1 MKSSKSLSGLNQK
14 YRGKPKKY
22 ADGGRVR
29 RPAAAPVASP
39 FDADYIERLA
49 AQAVGAGD
57 PVTEVRSS
65 EGRGFAPMPRSFGE
79 AGQRMSAVIRGDVE
93 PTPEEERQINFV
105 RGFTEGPASIRAYH
119 GSPYRFERFDI
130 SKIGTGEG
138 AQAYG
143 HGLYFAEAEPVAR
156 RYRDD
161 LARLSPEYTIPSK
174 RLKINGRNYYDEI
187 NLMFPEM
194 SETPKQLAIGVIDR
208 NKGNIEEAYRQLMER
223 DSPTSKASAQ
233 IVGALRNRKIQYEP
247 PFEGHMYEVRLRTT
261 PEQLLSLDA
270 PIASQPRN
278 IREELKSAGILKAYR
293 ENLSD
298 FSSPM
303 QTRNRNARGENI
315 MSFLEHTKGGPEG
328 AALTLTNLGIPG
340 VRYLDEASRAAG
352 RGTRN
357 YVMFGDD
364 LIDITR
370 RYAEGGLADLDQK
383 YADGGRVR
391 RPAAAPV
398 ASPFDADYIERL
410 AAQAVGA
417 GEPVAELRSAEGR
430 GFAPMPR
437 SFGEAGERMSA
448 VIRGDVEPT
457 PEEER
462 QINFVRGFTEGPAI
476 ISPATARAIPMATRL
491 PQDERFLQAVENT
504 PGARISDE
512 GLALELLR
520 YQKPEQA
527 GAQAIREGV
536 FYLPATLPSRSVGTY
551 RGSNQAGYGGS
562 EMVRGETLLRAPLA
576 VPGNTGGVVPE
587 RAFRELASDAELK
600 KLLTDVRSTASAP
613 LIGGDYYRNVE
624 DFLSKWGA
632 NPYIAD
638 ELVNNSR
645 YGNRMRYALAE
656 NVIGSKAREKGYDSI
671 VGTGARKPRIS
682 EVFDLREGAYPVPGR
697 PEFET
702 LVPYFEDYVPR
713 YAEGGLAALDEKYAE
728 GGTVRAPKETTISGQ
743 EHELAYITPSEAE
756 LLKYFG
762 GSGRMTDYGVRAYDD
777 GGGDGGGGNGDG
789 DGGGGGGG
797 DPGDNAGS
805 MSDPGTQ
812 DAAGGNAGQGAG
824 PTGAGSGSTGE
835 QGPGPTGEDTGG
847 GETSVTA
854 PETAPAPNT
863 GAFGQFG
870 ASLGFGVV
878 GGLAGLGL
886 GVPGLGTVGTAIGTA
901 VDAARANEQL
911 GMMGL
916 DPNVSTTQA
925 IANAV
930 SFGMLGQSVTDQ
942 FGQALGFDALAEA
955 PMSAFSGPPS
965 DPGPTADT
973 SGGSDYIAQPA
984 GTGTL
989 APALASLN
997 QQYSEQFGSPYR
1009 AWNWSQIQRDAA
1021 ANNMTLD
1028 AYVAR
1033 NMGNLF
1039 ANAPRAMKEGGAVT
1053 KGKSLEDLRRRYAEG
1068 GDVRAPAGEVAE
1080 YDPEEIDRIAR
1091 QIHLRF
1097 PEDDMPRTTYD
1108 EVESPTDLITRAR
1121 LLMRGQNVGMPRHVG
1136 MGDGNDV
1143 MSSSTGLMELPLEDD
1158 RYGVTQRMLNT
1169 SINAMLDPDRNA
1181 GIGLGLSALERPG
1194 ERGFTGYGPQVSASY
1209 GPASVYGG
1217 YQSITPNFPGA
1228 KSQGSY
1234 TYGGNLRIPLDEE
1247 GAAANIGANIM
1258 AGRRGQMGMGSAGT
1272 QITGSLERP
1281 FLGGKIGLNVSVD
1294 PSLRQREFL
1303 LGYRRAF

>member
-1 MKSSKSLSGLNQK
+1 MKSSKSLKGLAQK
-14 YRGKPKKY
+14 YRGKPKKF
-22 ADGGRVR
+22 ADGGSVR
-29 RPAAAPVASP
+29 RPAAAPTVRP
-39 FDADYIERLA
+39 FDPDYIERLA
-49 AQAVGAGD
+49 AQAVGAGE
-57 PVTEVRSS
+57 PVAELRSA

-119 GSPYRFERFDI
+119 GSPYAFERFDI

-138 AQAYG
+138 NQAYG
-143 HGLYFAEAEPVAR
+143 RGLYFAENPDVAR
-156 RYRDD
+156 GYRDTLSKYTTALNQRIGDTNPID
-161 LARLSPEYTIPSK
+161 LYSEIEKRAERLPTRLAQIEYNKLSALESLMQHGDVLGVSEAAKAGQITPEAFSWFQK
-174 RLKINGRNYYDEI
+174 
-187 NLMFPEM
+187 
-194 SETPKQLAIGVIDR
+194 
-208 NKGNIEEAYRQLMER
+208 NIEPQLSR
-223 DSPTSKASAQ
+223 
-233 IVGALRNRKIQYEP
+233 
-247 PFEGHMYEVRLRTT
+247 EGSLYEVRLRTA

-370 RYAEGGLADLDQK
+370 RYAEGGLA
-383 YADGGRVR
+383 
-391 RPAAAPV
+391 
-398 ASPFDADYIERL
+398 
-410 AAQAVGA
+410 
-417 GEPVAELRSAEGR
+417 
-430 GFAPMPR
+430 
-437 SFGEAGERMSA
+437 
-448 VIRGDVEPT
+448 
-457 PEEER
+457 
-462 QINFVRGFTEGPAI
+462 
-476 ISPATARAIPMATRL
+476 
-491 PQDERFLQAVENT
+491 
-504 PGARISDE
+504 
-512 GLALELLR
+512 
-520 YQKPEQA
+520 
-527 GAQAIREGV
+527 
-536 FYLPATLPSRSVGTY
+536 
-551 RGSNQAGYGGS
+551 
-562 EMVRGETLLRAPLA
+562 
-576 VPGNTGGVVPE
+576 
-587 RAFRELASDAELK
+587 
-600 KLLTDVRSTASAP
+600 
-613 LIGGDYYRNVE
+613 
-624 DFLSKWGA
+624 
-632 NPYIAD
+632 
-638 ELVNNSR
+638 
-645 YGNRMRYALAE
+645 
-656 NVIGSKAREKGYDSI
+656 
-671 VGTGARKPRIS
+671 
-682 EVFDLREGAYPVPGR
+682 
-697 PEFET
+697 
-702 LVPYFEDYVPR
+702 
-713 YAEGGLAALDEKYAE
+713 ALDEKYAE

-777 GGGDGGGGNGDG
+777 GPGGEGP
-789 DGGGGGGG
+789 GG

-916 DPNVSTTQA
+916 DPNISTTQA

-1039 ANAPRAMKEGGAVT
+1039 ANAPRAMKEGGVVT

-1281 FLGGKIGLNVSVD
+1281 FLGGRLGLDVSVD